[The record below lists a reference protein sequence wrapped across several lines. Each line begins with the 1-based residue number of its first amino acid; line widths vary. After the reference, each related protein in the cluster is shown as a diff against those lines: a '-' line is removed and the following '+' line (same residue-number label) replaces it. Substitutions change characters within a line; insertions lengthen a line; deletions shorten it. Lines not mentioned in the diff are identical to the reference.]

1 MMKTLERSQSGSVL
15 LEALIG
21 ILIFSLGILSMV
33 ALGATAVNVQADAQY
48 RTEAM
53 NLAERI
59 LSQIWTGVDRTQ
71 ETINGVVMSVV
82 SASSLNNYQHFSSGD
97 NCVFTGSAST
107 MPAVVDWVATLL
119 PTDKPSPLPGSTA
132 GRQQIKVVPANNN
145 QVSITICW
153 QTPSDNKVRHY
164 TLVSYVN

>member
-1 MMKTLERSQSGSVL
+1 
-15 LEALIG
+15 
-21 ILIFSLGILSMV
+21 
-33 ALGATAVNVQADAQY
+33 
-48 RTEAM
+48 
-53 NLAERI
+53 
-59 LSQIWTGVDRTQ
+59 
-71 ETINGVVMSVV
+71 
-82 SASSLNNYQHFSSGD
+82 
-97 NCVFTGSAST
+97 
-107 MPAVVDWVATLL
+107 MPAVVDWVATLM